1 MFYAIEFIFTTR
13 YPGMY
18 SVVPDKSY
26 KRNED
31 LSEKNKR
38 FLLRRTEREMVN
50 VEDLYE
56 SLPSFREKSERR
68 YG

>member
-38 FLLRRTEREMVN
+38 FLLRRTEREIVN
-50 VEDLYE
+50 VVDLYE

>member
-26 KRNED
+26 KRNEY

-38 FLLRRTEREMVN
+38 FLLRRTER
-50 VEDLYE
+50 
-56 SLPSFREKSERR
+56 
-68 YG
+68 